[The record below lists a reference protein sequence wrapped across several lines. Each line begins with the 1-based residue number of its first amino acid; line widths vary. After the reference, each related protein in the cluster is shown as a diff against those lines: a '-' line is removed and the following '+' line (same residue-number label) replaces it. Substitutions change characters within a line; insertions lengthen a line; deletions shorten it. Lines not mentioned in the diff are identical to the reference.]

1 MPTSFEQESFFEGF
15 FIDLFIYHT
24 AQKTVLKILY
34 RHQRL
39 FSHLECAAQECLQ
52 ECLQFLEQYIS
63 EFLGSIPAQITLTPL
78 PISSQDEVRSGEQ
91 SEIII
96 LRGSP
101 IQSLRKMLAL
111 RELLKISKSFSEKE
125 EACHAL
131 HELS

>member
-15 FIDLFIYHT
+15 FIDIHIYHT

-39 FSHLECAAQECLQ
+39 FSHQIEFAVQ
-52 ECLQFLEQYIS
+52 ECLQFLEQYIKDFIK
-63 EFLGSIPAQITLTPL
+63 EFRSIPAQITLKPL
-78 PISSQDEVRSGEQ
+78 SLSSQDEVRSGEQ

-101 IQSLRKMLAL
+101 IERAGKMLAL
-111 RELLKISKSFSEKE
+111 RKLLKDFQN
-125 EACHAL
+125 L
-131 HELS
+131 F